1 MPEVFRALFLDH
13 QNDTLVAGVREL
25 SQNDLPEGEVLIRV
39 LYSSLNYKDGLAVTG
54 KGKIIRGAFPF
65 IPGIDLVGR
74 VEASSS
80 QGFAEGDLVIQTG
93 GGLGETIWGG
103 FSQMQR
109 VPAKWLVRLPEGMTP
124 LRAMEMGTAGFT
136 AMLSVMALEKH
147 GLTPDRGEVVVTG
160 ASGGVGSVA
169 VAMLAHLGYDVTA
182 ASGSEDAYDY
192 LRDLGAA
199 RIIHRKEL
207 SDGPARPMQSARW
220 VGAVDT
226 VGAATLASVLS
237 MLDRHGAVAVCGNA
251 GGHELHTTVFPFIL
265 RGINLLGIDSNTAPM
280 DQRKEAWHRLV
291 QLPKTSTDRMLAGV
305 IHLDQVPAMA
315 EEITQG
321 RLCGRIVV
329 DVNA

>member
-1 MPEVFRALFLDH
+1 MPDTFRALFLD
-13 QNDTLVAGVREL
+13 QPDGTLTAEVRTL
-25 SQNDLPEGEVLIRV
+25 SRADLPEGDVLIEV

-54 KGKIIRGAFPF
+54 KGKIIRGHYPF

-80 QGFAEGDLVIQTG
+80 PDFAEGDLVIQTG

-109 VPAKWLVRLPEGMTP
+109 VPAEWLVALPEGMTP

-136 AMLSVMALEKH
+136 AMLAVMALEAH
-147 GLTPDRGEVVVTG
+147 GLTTERGEVVVTG
-160 ASGGVGSVA
+160 ASGGVGSIA
-169 VAMLAHLGYDVTA
+169 VAILAHLGYDVTA
-182 ASGSEDAYDY
+182 SSGSEDAYDY

-199 RIIHRKEL
+199 RIIHRNEL
-207 SDGPARPMQSARW
+207 SEGPSRPMQSARW

-226 VGAATLASVLS
+226 VGDTTLASVLS
-237 MLDRHGAVAVCGNA
+237 MLGRHGAVAACGNA

-265 RGINLLGIDSNTAPM
+265 RGVNLLGIDSNTASLG
-280 DQRKEAWHRLV
+280 QRREAWERLV
-291 QLPKTSTDRMLAGV
+291 DLPKAIADRILAGV
-305 IHLDQVPAMA
+305 IHLGQVPAMA
-315 EEITQG
+315 EEITRG

-329 DVNA
+329 DVNT

>member
-1 MPEVFRALFLDH
+1 MPDSFRALFLDQ
-13 QNDTLVAGVREL
+13 QNGTLTANVRTL
-25 SQNDLPEGEVLIRV
+25 SLADLPEGEVLIEV

-54 KGKIIRGAFPF
+54 KGKIIRGDFPF

-80 QGFAEGDLVIQTG
+80 PAFAEGDLVIQTG

-109 VPAKWLVRLPEGMTP
+109 VPAQWLVPLPEGMTP

-136 AMLSVMALEKH
+136 AMLSVMTLEAH
-147 GLTPDRGEVVVTG
+147 GITPDRGEVVVTG

-169 VAMLAHLGYDVTA
+169 VAILAHLGYDVTA
-182 ASGSEDAYDY
+182 SSGSEDAYDY

-207 SDGPARPMQSARW
+207 SDGPAHPMQSARW

-226 VGAATLASVLS
+226 VGDTTLASVLS
-237 MLDRHGAVAVCGNA
+237 MLDRHGAVAACGNA

-265 RGINLLGIDSNTAPM
+265 RGVNLLGIDSNTAPL
-280 DQRKEAWHRLV
+280 DQRNEAWQRLV
-291 QLPKTSTDRMLAGV
+291 DLPKTTADCILAGI

-321 RLCGRIVV
+321 HLCGRIVV